1 MRSRFHFNGR
11 HYLTG
16 GGVVDV
22 LFRSGDGSGLGRVE
36 NALANLLQVNLE
48 DVEPVAITAALGG
61 GGLEGLVLEAEAEA
75 ASS

>member
-11 HYLTG
+11 HDLTG

-22 LFRSGDGSGLGRVE
+22 LFRSGLGRVE

-48 DVEPVAITAALGG
+48 DVDPVAI
-61 GGLEGLVLEAEAEA
+61 LEGLVLEAEA